1 MKKRTYIWGFCL
13 VLLLCIGMVFQA
25 GRSRKEDIE
34 VSVSEMGELFQAAR
48 GLFMREPK
56 EVQKLRDQEVAETD
70 EGHQEYYFQLLG
82 EEEKRGYREMLRGIR
97 AREDEFYLSISRDEE
112 VDRVYHAL
120 LKDHPELYWVHNR
133 RQVFK
138 TTYGGSDYCLFSPG
152 YTYTQEEM
160 QQIDQSLEQVWQEV
174 SALVPAG
181 TEVYET
187 VKTVYTYLID
197 SVDYEMSEDDQ
208 SIAGVFWKKRAVCA
222 GYAGAMQYL
231 LERFGIPCIY
241 VDGSAEGS
249 TEGHAWNI
257 VQMDGMYY
265 YVDVTNG
272 DQPQFLEGDA
282 ASMAEHKTTIYD
294 YLCPFTEEYELS
306 YTPSEEFPVPEC
318 TSRDKNF
325 YVLNQGCFENYDWQA
340 IYEYCQMRLNYG
352 AAVVRFK
359 FSSQEAFDAAY
370 SDWVQGN
377 GIQEAARY
385 YMELYGMNEVEY
397 HYGVLENLKTIYFM
411 F

>member
-1 MKKRTYIWGFCL
+1 
-13 VLLLCIGMVFQA
+13 
-25 GRSRKEDIE
+25 
-34 VSVSEMGELFQAAR
+34 
-48 GLFMREPK
+48 MREPK
-56 EVQKLRDQEVAETD
+56 EVQKLRDQEVAQTD

-181 TEVYET
+181 TEAYET

-294 YLCPFTEEYELS
+294 YLCPFPEEYELS